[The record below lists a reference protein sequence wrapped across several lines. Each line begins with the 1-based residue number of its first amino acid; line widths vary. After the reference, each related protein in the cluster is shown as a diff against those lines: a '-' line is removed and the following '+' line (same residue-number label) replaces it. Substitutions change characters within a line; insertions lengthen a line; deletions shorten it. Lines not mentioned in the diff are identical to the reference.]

1 MIKMILI
8 NKLLVTLGLKYSF
21 EVNRKACLVVKFIIT
36 FNSCYACCKSFYN
49 YTLIV
54 DLDNIFYNSSFV
66 IHYFIIPERF
76 INGSLQGFPW
86 GGESIDI

>member
-1 MIKMILI
+1 MP
-8 NKLLVTLGLKYSF
+8 
-21 EVNRKACLVVKFIIT
+21 AVKV
-36 FNSCYACCKSFYN
+36 FYN